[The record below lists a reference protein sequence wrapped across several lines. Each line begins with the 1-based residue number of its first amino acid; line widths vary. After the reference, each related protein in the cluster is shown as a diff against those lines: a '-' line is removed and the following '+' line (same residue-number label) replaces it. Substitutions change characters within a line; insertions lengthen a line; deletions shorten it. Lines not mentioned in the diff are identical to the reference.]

1 MVNYLVFKK
10 TRSLRAQIFNR
21 VALPSVLLYR
31 DLFKNNKLSWGE
43 SRESLER
50 FNEGTPGKQLS
61 TFLYENSIDLQ
72 PKMENHD
79 VFHVILGYD
88 TTLPEEAALHF
99 FLIGNNKKSRYAM
112 IAALVGFVIFPE
124 YISLYRSAYLR
135 GKKTCHFTSWEF
147 KDLLFVDL
155 EEFRRDI
162 CLVERVV

>member
-10 TRSLRAQIFNR
+10 TRSLREQIFNR

-31 DLFKNNKLSWGE
+31 DLFKNNKLPWGE

-50 FNEGTPGKQLS
+50 FNEGTLGKELS
-61 TFLYENSIDLQ
+61 IFLYENSINIQ

-79 VFHVILGYD
+79 VFHVILGYN

-112 IAALVGFVIFPE
+112 IAALVGFAIFPE

-135 GKKTCHFTSWEF
+135 GKNTCHFTSWEF

-162 CLVERVV
+162 GLVERVV